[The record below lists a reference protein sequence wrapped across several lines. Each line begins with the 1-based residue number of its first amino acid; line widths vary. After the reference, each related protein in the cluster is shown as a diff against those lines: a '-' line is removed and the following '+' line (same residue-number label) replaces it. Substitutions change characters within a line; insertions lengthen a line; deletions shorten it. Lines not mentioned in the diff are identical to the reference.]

1 MALQTKTIQGS
12 ASNNWIFETV
22 VTENS
27 ISIANNTSSVT
38 VEHFLSH
45 HWAGSYL
52 AGTCTITWACNGETR
67 EETKYINSGSLSSY
81 QKYSLGSETFT
92 VEHNNDGKKTI
103 DVSGT
108 LSTTAFNPNSAS
120 SSGSMELTKIPR
132 ASTISGSSAYIG
144 ETSIIVITQQLD
156 VAYHD
161 VTYEIG
167 TGSSKLSGTIA
178 TKTQNT
184 NLALDT
190 SSLKAKIYQLIPND
204 TQIKCTIYCKTYTK
218 SETTGAYTQMGD
230 TQKGEFYLYAKESDC
245 KPTITSSVVETNSKI
260 TTLLGANNIFVKGL
274 SLPKITISATPNL
287 SSTIKSYT
295 YDLNNGATYTSTTAK
310 TYTFEQYLTSK
321 VITTKV
327 VDSRN
332 YTNQYDID
340 VSQTPYKFVDYTSLV
355 LNAIRLQRTED
366 VSNEVVLTCNGTW
379 FNGNFSTTVANT
391 LTAKFQYKKSN
402 ETVWSVAKTITPT
415 IDSNTFKFSNYSL
428 GNIYDFDTEYQ
439 FKIIISDK
447 LNSVEDTETVS
458 KGQEVV
464 AIGDD
469 KGWLYGTWKLN
480 DNIIGTAKNQYNTS
494 KNDSYSCDYIN
505 NNVDFCSM
513 CTNFSDREYTDTT
526 TVVGWTSPISVG
538 DYIADTTNN
547 CLIIKNTS
555 ILQLG
560 GLLSG
565 SGYAWGRFIVIDTS
579 TNEELAINYYNGVLY
594 QFGGNG
600 FWSAPLAPLITQ
612 LDKTKEYKVQLRI
625 SAYNS
630 TFSMNS
636 GFSES
641 GTYMWAKKI
650 K

>member
-27 ISIANNTSSVT
+27 ISIANNTSNVT

-92 VEHNNDGKKTI
+92 VKHNSDGKKTI

-260 TTLLGANNIFVKGL
+260 TTLLGANNIFIKGL
-274 SLPKITISATPNL
+274 SLPKVTINATPNL

-310 TYTFEQYLTSK
+310 TYTFEQYLTGK
-321 VITTKV
+321 IITTKV

-332 YTNQYDID
+332 YSNQYDID

-355 LNAIRLQRTED
+355 LNAIKLQRTED

-379 FNGNFSTTVANT
+379 FNGNFSTTIANT

-402 ETVWSVAKTITPT
+402 ETEWSVAKTITPT
-415 IDSNTFKFSNYSL
+415 IDGNTFKFSNYSL

-480 DNIIGTAKNQYNTS
+480 EKTLGYNTNEYNTS
-494 KNDSYSCDYIN
+494 TTNGYSSNYIN
-505 NNVDFCSM
+505 ERLKYSENETVIGEWINGKPLYQKVLKITSTVNSTSTDFAHNIENVDLIFIKEAFVNQ
-513 CTNFSDREYTDTT
+513 TQGDYN
-526 TVVGWTSPISVG
+526 GWTYPIPVTLYMSNTEEDKLSVAVSRWG
-538 DYIADTTNN
+538 VRFFVQT
-547 CLIIKNTS
+547 
-555 ILQLG
+555 
-560 GLLSG
+560 
-565 SGYAWGRFIVIDTS
+565 AWGTAWIKYVV
-579 TNEELAINYYNGVLY
+579 LNY
-594 QFGGNG
+594 
-600 FWSAPLAPLITQ
+600 T
-612 LDKTKEYKVQLRI
+612 KT
-625 SAYNS
+625 
-630 TFSMNS
+630 TD
-636 GFSES
+636 
-641 GTYMWAKKI
+641 
-650 K
+650 